1 VKLILVFLS
10 TVAKIEKFQKKTL
23 NSHTTVAD
31 LNATS
36 ADIGEVQILLEAMLL
51 DVRVKKLLAHRF
63 LLRYGTGYE
72 TVGLVKDTF
81 ESPHPRS
88 GLNGL
93 DLLGPALR
101 QVRSTLPLCH
111 FQCSTIIHCLYIQFQ

>member
-1 VKLILVFLS
+1 LKNF
-10 TVAKIEKFQKKTL
+10 EKTL

-51 DVRVKKLLAHRF
+51 GVRVKK
-63 LLRYGTGYE
+63 YGTGYE

-93 DLLGPALR
+93 DLLGQALR

-111 FQCSTIIHCLYIQFQ
+111 F

>member
-1 VKLILVFLS
+1 
-10 TVAKIEKFQKKTL
+10 
-23 NSHTTVAD
+23 
-31 LNATS
+31 
-36 ADIGEVQILLEAMLL
+36 MLL
-51 DVRVKKLLAHRF
+51 DVRVKKLLAYRF

-81 ESPHPRS
+81 ESHPRS

-93 DLLGPALR
+93 DLLEQALR

-111 FQCSTIIHCLYIQFQ
+111 FQCSTIIHCL

>member
-1 VKLILVFLS
+1 M
-10 TVAKIEKFQKKTL
+10 
-23 NSHTTVAD
+23 AD
-31 LNATS
+31 T
-36 ADIGEVQILLEAMLL
+36 GEGQILLEIMLL
-51 DVRVKKLLAHRF
+51 DVLEKKKLLAHRF

-93 DLLGPALR
+93 DLLGQALR

-111 FQCSTIIHCLYIQFQ
+111 L